1 MAIKT
6 KENPAKRFYR
16 TIAYVS
22 KILYPSYPC
31 YFFPSFLLIQ
41 TYNELVV
48 LKKNPKFRV
57 IPLPNKF
64 YAILVKDRPYLSDHF
79 CFVSDEIFDKYELD
93 NNKNWLNIVFG
104 IGENGSQNQRRKRS
118 PDIVQT
124 ILTKPNSSVLVPVVA
139 VEKCQKN
146 CLFVSENC
154 YQNWCIK
161 NKIRDNNKSLLVNL
175 QKITAGQ
182 SLPRLANR
190 TTVFLIKNPYEI
202 PLDVTDEIITNYF
215 TIPRI
220 LYRNHTYEI
229 LLDEQQVGT
238 ALYSQFFHIF
248 VPLKKIYFRCV
259 HLESDECQFENFA
272 VVAKGATT
280 LHQST
285 SINYPIPR
293 QCLHDFGFVNAC
305 PWGLLRYFNYL
316 KSCILPFVGNS
327 FYSTSAAA
335 SPMPGTAATNTD
347 NSLRSKLKNRI
358 CPIFL
363 LQGDRGSGKKSLVN
377 IISRSMGFQEYSV
390 NCAEMV
396 SAIPAQTET
405 KWKLAMA
412 KAGVCEPITFTLN
425 NFELFGVDNEG
436 REDLRALTMFQTELH
451 NLFAKNRK
459 YPVIVI
465 AVANGK
471 ITKPIIQSQF
481 LETITIEAPNKQERL
496 HHLQWLFHKEIM
508 IQEIFN
514 GNHKDFT
521 DIPLWNCCSM
531 NAAKYHLSRY
541 LRCADTVNQF
551 LESLADKTHG
561 FHFGDLKLLFD
572 NSTMNLLK
580 CRESGELLEDNC
592 LETESFEKILHEM
605 QSEFSDSL
613 GAPKVPRVLWS
624 DIGGLSKLKE
634 EIQSSIGLPLKHV
647 HLMGKNMRR
656 SGILLYGP
664 PGI

>member
-1 MAIKT
+1 MAIKS
-6 KENPAKRFYR
+6 KENPSNAKRFYR
-16 TIAYVS
+16 IIAYAS

-41 TYNELVV
+41 TYNELLS

-64 YAILVKDRPYLSDHF
+64 YTILAKNQPYLSDHF
-79 CFVSDEIFDKYELD
+79 CFVSDEIFDRYELD
-93 NNKNWLNIVFG
+93 PKQNWLNVVFG
-104 IGENGSQNQRRKRS
+104 NGENGGLQNQRTKRS

-124 ILTKPNSSVLVPVVA
+124 ILTKPNSSVLVPVIP

-161 NKIRDNNKSLLVNL
+161 NKIRDQKQSLLVNL

-182 SLPRLANR
+182 SLPRLASR
-190 TTVFLIKNPYEI
+190 ATVFLIKNPYEI
-202 PLDVTDEIITNYF
+202 PLDVTDEIITKFF
-215 TIPRI
+215 TVPRI

-248 VPLKKIYFRCV
+248 VPLKKVYFRCV
-259 HLESDECQFENFA
+259 HLESSECQFENFA

-293 QCLHDFGFVNAC
+293 QNLHDYGFVNAC
-305 PWGLLRYFNYL
+305 PWGLMRYYTYL

-327 FYSTSAAA
+327 FYATSTTTSPSAGATTSA
-335 SPMPGTAATNTD
+335 
-347 NSLRSKLKNRI
+347 NSLKSILKNRI
-358 CPIFL
+358 FPTFL
-363 LQGDRGSGKKSLVN
+363 LQGDRGSGKKSLVS
-377 IISRSMGFQEYSV
+377 IIARGMGFQEYSV
-390 NCAEMV
+390 NCAEIA
-396 SAIPAQTET
+396 SAIPAQTEA
-405 KWKLAMA
+405 KLKLAMA
-412 KAGVCEPITFTLN
+412 KAGVCEPIIFTLN

-451 NLFAKNRK
+451 NLFAKDRT

-481 LETITIEAPNKQERL
+481 LETISIEAPNKHERL
-496 HHLQWLFHKEIM
+496 HHLQWLFHKEII

-514 GNHKDFT
+514 GNHKDYT
-521 DIPLWNCCSM
+521 DIPLYNCRSM
-531 NAAKYHLSRY
+531 SAAMYHLNRN
-541 LRCADTVNQF
+541 LRCAEAVNQF
-551 LESLADKTHG
+551 LESIAEKTQG
-561 FHFGDLKLLFD
+561 YLKYF
-572 NSTMNLLK
+572 
-580 CRESGELLEDNC
+580 
-592 LETESFEKILHEM
+592 F
-605 QSEFSDSL
+605 
-613 GAPKVPRVLWS
+613 
-624 DIGGLSKLKE
+624 
-634 EIQSSIGLPLKHV
+634 
-647 HLMGKNMRR
+647 
-656 SGILLYGP
+656 
-664 PGI
+664 